1 MKITLRTVSTLLFAM
16 LFLTSAYAA
25 NVPAIPKDQTF
36 NWTGFYLGVNAGYGW
51 GNQTANYSG
60 NDPNI
65 LLATCGYAGCAPPSA
80 FRLGGGGIGGQLG
93 YNYQFN
99 SNWLLG
105 LEADYDFSNIRGTGN
120 SGLILNS
127 VGPTNAA
134 ANVTIESFG
143 TIRGRLGYLPT
154 PSLLLYGTGG
164 LAYGKVSANA
174 SMTSPALGTGGDISS
189 GFVYLCIDAATCFN
203 GSSSRV
209 MVGWTAGAGTEFAV
223 TDNFTAKFEY
233 MYVNLGDARSF
244 NTTATETANMGAPS
258 SFAVGLSSMS
268 FNVVRFGLNY
278 KLN

>member
-1 MKITLRTVSTLLFAM
+1 MKIALRAAASLLFAM
-16 LFLTSAYAA
+16 LFLTAA
-25 NVPAIPKDQTF
+25 HAADVPAIPKARTF

-65 LLATCGYAGCAPPSA
+65 LIATCGFAGCAPPSA
-80 FRLGGGGIGGQLG
+80 FRLGGGAVGGQLG

-99 SNWLLG
+99 SNWLVG

-120 SGLILNS
+120 SGFELNS
-127 VGPTNAA
+127 VGPTNAT

-143 TIRGRLGYLPT
+143 TIRGRLGYLAT

-174 SMTSPALGTGGDISS
+174 SMTSPALGQTGEAS
-189 GFVYLCIDAATCFN
+189 GGFAFICIDATTCFN

-209 MVGWTAGAGTEFAV
+209 MVGWTAGAGTEFAI
-223 TDNFTAKFEY
+223 TDNFTAKLEY

-244 NTTATETANMGAPS
+244 NTTATTGGGLGAPS
-258 SFAVGLSSMS
+258 SFAVGLGSMS
-268 FNVVRFGLNY
+268 FNVVRLGLNY
-278 KLN
+278 KFN